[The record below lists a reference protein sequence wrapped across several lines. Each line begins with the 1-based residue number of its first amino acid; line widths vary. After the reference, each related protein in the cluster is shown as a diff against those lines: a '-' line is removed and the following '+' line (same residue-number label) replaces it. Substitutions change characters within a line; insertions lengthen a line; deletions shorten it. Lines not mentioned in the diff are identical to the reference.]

1 MNQQIQADGGIV
13 YNVKLYIEQLHRY
26 EQRPDPPSRFQL
38 RGSSWLSAGPPEPV
52 GRHNMS

>member
-26 EQRPDPPSRFQL
+26 EQRPDPPSRFEL
-38 RGSSWLSAGPPEPV
+38 HDLEPGSLSQSAC
-52 GRHNMS
+52 HNMS